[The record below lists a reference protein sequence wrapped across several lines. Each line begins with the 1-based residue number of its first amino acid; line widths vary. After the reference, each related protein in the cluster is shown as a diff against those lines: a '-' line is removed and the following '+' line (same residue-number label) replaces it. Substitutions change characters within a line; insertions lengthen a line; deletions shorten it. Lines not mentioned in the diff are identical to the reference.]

1 MATIMTQPLNK
12 TDTRKVLV
20 TEQEAKRMEERT
32 LRRFLEGVAARHPDP
47 DLIVFVCIGTDRS
60 TGDAFGP
67 LVGSRL
73 KQRGFPHVI
82 GTLEKP
88 CDAYAVEGSLE
99 ETFRL
104 RSEGRTVIAVDACLG
119 KPQSVGS
126 YAASEGPLQPGAA
139 TGRKLPPVGDYSIA
153 GIVNEY
159 GVKSKSYWKLQTT
172 SLHLVMRMADETAD
186 EMAAAWKMEKR
197 RPLPNK
203 EECCK

>member
-1 MATIMTQPLNK
+1 M
-12 TDTRKVLV
+12 
-20 TEQEAKRMEERT
+20 TEQEANRMEERP
-32 LRRFLEGVAARHPDP
+32 LRRFLEGVASRHPDP
-47 DLIVFVCIGTDRS
+47 DRIVFVCIGTDRS

-73 KQRGFPHVI
+73 KQWGFPHVI
-82 GTLEKP
+82 GTLEQP

-104 RSEGRTVIAVDACLG
+104 QSEGRTVIAVDACLG

-126 YAASEGPLQPGAA
+126 CAASEGPLQPGAA

-186 EMAAAWKMEKR
+186 EIAAAWKMEKR
-197 RPLPNK
+197 RPQTNK
-203 EECCK
+203 EECCI